1 MRNKGLITGLGTILI
16 SAAIYAD
23 TPYNLHVWLKNGELK
38 TYDINQVD
46 SVTFVDSHQTTY
58 KPLNEWTFL
67 PAAPEAIPLSLTDE
81 QKGYV
86 RSGNEFAKKSFYLIC
101 KDSTLKKQVGYENLF
116 YSPISLQI
124 ALGLCANGASTQGIA
139 EIANAFGIEGANPLE
154 SMNDYFNKVIL
165 SLNSSVDSVTLKVNN
180 SYWPMV
186 GATVKEP
193 FLTTAREKYYA
204 TVRHLDYAHNPEAAK
219 DTIKLWAALATN
231 NCIRDLDPPID
242 EYTTSCIGNAVYFKG
257 LWAAPF
263 VEYETRK
270 DTFYQASGT
279 PQLVDMMK
287 SDEDISLMYAQ
298 TDDYQMVELNYGS
311 WVDEGH
317 GEWYPIYNDKATY
330 SMVIVLPTM
339 DKDLDE
345 TFNNINWDSI
355 DVNMKSTAVDLRL
368 PKFDF
373 KNKLK
378 LAAYLKVLGIQD
390 IFGGLPNALDVGERV
405 SNVLQD
411 SYVKVDENGTEA
423 AAVTLIVGRAVGMHD
438 PIKYTEM
445 KVNRPFCFVIR
456 ERESGMILFMGK
468 VTKILDPQ

>member
-1 MRNKGLITGLGTILI
+1 M
-16 SAAIYAD
+16 
-23 TPYNLHVWLKNGELK
+23 
-38 TYDINQVD
+38 D

-67 PAAPEAIPLSLTDE
+67 PTASEAIPLSLTDE

-101 KDSTLKKQVGYENLF
+101 KDSTLKKQEGYENLF

-124 ALGLCANGASTQGIA
+124 ALGLCANGASTQGIT

-204 TVRHLDYAHNPEAAK
+204 TVRHLDYAHNKKAAK
-219 DTIKLWAALATN
+219 DTIKLWAALVTN
-231 NCIRDLDPPID
+231 NCIQDLDPPID

-287 SDEDISLMYAQ
+287 SDEDISLKYAQ
-298 TDDYQMVELNYGS
+298 TDDYQMVELDYGS

-330 SMVIVLPTM
+330 SMVIVLPAM

-378 LAAYLKVLGIQD
+378 LVAYLKVLGIQD

-445 KVNRPFCFVIR
+445 KVNRPFGFVIR
-456 ERESGMILFMGK
+456 EMESGMILFMGK
-468 VTKILDPQ
+468 VTKVLDPQ

>member
-1 MRNKGLITGLGTILI
+1 MRNKGLITGLGIILI

-46 SVTFVDSHQTTY
+46 SITFKDSHQTTY

-67 PAAPEAIPLSLTDE
+67 PDAPEAIPLSLTDE
-81 QKGYV
+81 QKEYV

-101 KDSTLKKQVGYENLF
+101 KDSTLKNQDENANLF

-124 ALGLCANGASTQGIA
+124 ALGLCANGASTQGVT
-139 EIANAFGIEGANPLE
+139 EIANAFGIEGTNSLE

-165 SLNSSVDSVTLKVNN
+165 SLNSSVDSVSLKVNN
-180 SYWPMV
+180 SYWPIA
-186 GATVKEP
+186 GATVKES

-219 DTIKLWAALATN
+219 DTIKRWAALATN
-231 NCIRDLDPPID
+231 NCIQDLDPPID
-242 EYTTSCIGNAVYFKG
+242 ELTTACIGNAVYFKG
-257 LWAAPF
+257 LWTAPF
-263 VEYETRK
+263 PDYGTSI

-287 SDEDISLMYAQ
+287 SDEDFSFMYAQ
-298 TDDYQMVELNYGS
+298 TDDYQMVELNYGC
-311 WVDEGH
+311 WVEEFESLHRVYGYD
-317 GEWYPIYNDKATY
+317 DTY
-330 SMVIVLPTM
+330 SMVIVLPAM
-339 DKDLDE
+339 GKDLDE

-355 DVNMKSTAVDLRL
+355 GMNMKRTDVDLRL

-373 KNKLK
+373 KNKLG
-378 LAAYLKVLGIQD
+378 LNEYLKALGIQD
-390 IFGGLPNALDVGERV
+390 IFKGLPNALDIPEKV
-405 SNVLQD
+405 SSVTQN

-423 AAVTLIVGRAVGMHD
+423 AAVTLIVDRTTGMHD
-438 PIKYTEM
+438 PIEYTEM
-445 KVNRPFCFVIR
+445 KVNRPFGFVIR

-468 VTKILDPQ
+468 VTKI

>member
-67 PAAPEAIPLSLTDE
+67 PTASEAIPLSLTDE

-101 KDSTLKKQVGYENLF
+101 KDSTLKKQEGYENLF

-124 ALGLCANGASTQGIA
+124 ALGLCANGASTQGIT
-139 EIANAFGIEGANPLE
+139 EIANAFGIEGTNSLE
-154 SMNDYFNKVIL
+154 LMNDYFNKVIL

-204 TVRHLDYAHNPEAAK
+204 TVRHLDYVHNPEAAK

-231 NCIRDLDPPID
+231 NCIRNLDPPID
-242 EYTTSCIGNAVYFKG
+242 ELTTACIGNAVYFKG

-263 VEYETRK
+263 VDYETRK

-279 PQLVDMMK
+279 PRRVDMMK
-287 SDEDISLMYAQ
+287 SDEDLSFMMYAQ

-311 WVDEGH
+311 WVDDGMGNMRTEYG
-317 GEWYPIYNDKATY
+317 GGTY
-330 SMVIVLPTM
+330 SMVIVLPAM
-339 DKDLDE
+339 GKDLDE

-355 DVNMKSTAVDLRL
+355 GMNMEMTAVDLRL

-373 KNKLK
+373 KNKLGLK
-378 LAAYLKVLGIQD
+378 EYLKALGIQD
-390 IFGGLPNALDVGERV
+390 IFRGLPNALDISEKV
-405 SNVLQD
+405 SAVTQN
-411 SYVKVDENGTEA
+411 SYIKVDENGTEA
-423 AAVTLIVGRAVGMHD
+423 AAVTLIVDRAMGMHD

-445 KVNRPFCFVIR
+445 KVNRPFGFVIR

-468 VTKILDPQ
+468 VTKI

>member
-1 MRNKGLITGLGTILI
+1 MRNKCFITGLGTLLI
-16 SAAIYAD
+16 CTAIYAD

-67 PAAPEAIPLSLTDE
+67 PTAPEAIPLSLTDE

-101 KDSTLKKQVGYENLF
+101 KDSTLKKQEGYENLF

-124 ALGLCANGASTQGIA
+124 ALGLCANGASTQGIT

-242 EYTTSCIGNAVYFKG
+242 ELTTACIGNAVYFKG

-263 VEYETRK
+263 SDYETRK

-279 PQLVDMMK
+279 PRRVDMMK
-287 SDEDISLMYAQ
+287 SDEDLSFMMYAQ

-311 WVDEGH
+311 WVDDGMGNMRTEYG
-317 GEWYPIYNDKATY
+317 GGTY
-330 SMVIVLPTM
+330 SMVIVLPAM
-339 DKDLDE
+339 GKDLDE

-355 DVNMKSTAVDLRL
+355 GMNMEMTAVDLRL

-378 LAAYLKVLGIQD
+378 LEEYLKVLGIQD

-405 SNVLQD
+405 SKVLQD

-423 AAVTLIVGRAVGMHD
+423 AAVTLIVDRAMGMHD

-445 KVNRPFCFVIR
+445 KVNRPFGFVIR

-468 VTKILDPQ
+468 VTKI